1 MKIIKL
7 LPFVLLILGCDGNL
21 NVAPLTPALESLP
34 DFNFQIRTVS
44 GMETIRQSE
53 YQRFELYVKQQG
65 AEILATDYIFEFS
78 VNEFDGNIE
87 FNKVI
92 YRPNDQIRIPYTTLT
107 KAQNLLY
114 FNYYPIKPA
123 VGVHT
128 VTFTLK
134 DAQKR
139 VKSVQKKVV
148 VSL

>member
-21 NVAPLTPALESLP
+21 NVAPLTPVLESLP

-78 VNEFDGNIE
+78 VNELDGNIE
-87 FNKVI
+87 FNKAI
-92 YRPNDQIRIPYTTLT
+92 YRQNDQIRIPYIALT

>member
-21 NVAPLTPALESLP
+21 NVTPLTPALESLP

-78 VNEFDGNIE
+78 VTEFDGNIE
-87 FNKVI
+87 FNKAI
-92 YRPNDQIRIPYTTLT
+92 YRPNDQIHIPYTDLK

-128 VTFTLK
+128 VTFSLK

-148 VSL
+148 VVL

>member
-21 NVAPLTPALESLP
+21 NVTPLAPALKSLP

-78 VNEFDGNIE
+78 VTEFDGNIE
-87 FNKVI
+87 FNKAI
-92 YRPNDQIRIPYTTLT
+92 YRPNDQIRIPYTDL
-107 KAQNLLY
+107 KKVQNLLY

-128 VTFTLK
+128 VTFSLK

-148 VSL
+148 VVL

>member
-7 LPFVLLILGCDGNL
+7 LPFLLIILGCDGNL

-34 DFNFQIRTVS
+34 DFNIQIRTVS

-65 AEILATDYIFEFS
+65 TEILATDYIFEFS
-78 VNEFDGNIE
+78 VTEFDGNIE
-87 FNKVI
+87 FNKAI
-92 YRPNDQIRIPYTTLT
+92 YRPNDQIRIPYTDFK
-107 KAQNLLY
+107 KALNLLY

-134 DAQKR
+134 DTQKR

-148 VSL
+148 VVL

>member
-44 GMETIRQSE
+44 GIETIRQSE

-65 AEILATDYIFEFS
+65 VEILATDYIFEFS
-78 VNEFDGNIE
+78 VTEFDGNIE
-87 FNKVI
+87 FNKAI
-92 YRPNDQIRIPYTTLT
+92 YRPNDQIRIPYIAFT

-134 DAQKR
+134 DTQKR
-139 VKSVQKKVV
+139 AKSVQKKVV

>member
-7 LPFVLLILGCDGNL
+7 LPFVLLIFGCDGNL

-44 GMETIRQSE
+44 GIETIRQSE

-65 AEILATDYIFEFS
+65 VEILATDYIFEFS
-78 VNEFDGNIE
+78 VTEFDGNIE
-87 FNKVI
+87 FNKAI
-92 YRPNDQIRIPYTTLT
+92 YRPNDQIRIPYIAFT